1 MSTSAAVAHEQ
12 NTAEPGILDRIIAE
26 TRLTPGDEAY
36 DIAKRGV
43 SAFIEELLKPHN
55 EHEPVKK
62 ALVDRMIAEI
72 DGKLSRQ
79 MDEILH
85 HPQFQSLESA
95 WRGLKLLVDRTDF
108 RENIKLEVLNA
119 SKEDLLEDF
128 EDSPE
133 VVQSGLYKHVYTAEY
148 GQFGGQPVG
157 ALIANYFFD
166 PSAPDV
172 KTLQYVAS
180 VASMAHAPFIAAAG
194 PGFFGLKSFTGLPD
208 LKDLKD
214 HFDGPQFAKW
224 QSFRAQEDARYV
236 GLTLPRFLLR
246 TPYDPQENPVKTFVY
261 KETVANDHEHYLWGN
276 TAYAFASRLSDSFAR
291 FRWCPNIVGPQS
303 GGAVDDL
310 PLHHFES
317 MGEIETKIPTE
328 VLVSDRR
335 EYELAEEGFIAL
347 TMRKGSDNAAFFSAN
362 SVQKPRFFGNSE
374 EGRAAELNYK
384 LGTQL
389 PYLFIVNRLAHYLKV
404 LQREQIGAWKERSD
418 LERELNKWIR
428 QYVADQDNPSAE
440 VRGRRPL
447 RAAQIN
453 VSEVEGE
460 PGWYRVSL
468 SVRPH
473 FKYMGADFTLSLVGK
488 LDKE

>member
-1 MSTSAAVAHEQ
+1 M
-12 NTAEPGILDRIIAE
+12 
-26 TRLTPGDEAY
+26 
-36 DIAKRGV
+36 
-43 SAFIEELLKPHN
+43 
-55 EHEPVKK
+55 
-62 ALVDRMIAEI
+62 VDRMIAEI
-72 DGKLSRQ
+72 DAKLSRQ

-85 HPQFQSLESA
+85 NQNFQALESS

-108 RENIKLEVLNA
+108 RENTKLELINA
-119 SKEDLLEDF
+119 SKQDLLEDF

-133 VVQSGLYKHVYTAEY
+133 ITQSGLYKHIYTAEY

-180 VASMAHAPFIAAAG
+180 VASMSHAPFIAAAG
-194 PGFFGLKSFTGLPD
+194 PKFFGLESYTGLPD

-214 HFDGPQFAKW
+214 HFEGPQFAKW
-224 QSFRAQEDARYV
+224 QSFREQEDARYV
-236 GLTLPRFLLR
+236 GLTVPRFLLR
-246 TPYDPQENPVKTFVY
+246 NPYDPEDNPVKTFVY
-261 KETVANDHEHYLWGN
+261 KENVANSHEHYLWGN
-276 TAYAFASRLSDSFAR
+276 TAYTFASKLTDSFAK
-291 FRWCPNIVGPQS
+291 FRWCPNIIGPQS
-303 GGAVDDL
+303 GGAVEDL

-347 TMRKGSDNAAFFSAN
+347 TLRKGSDNAAFFSAN
-362 SVQKPRFFGNSE
+362 SAQKPKFFGISE
-374 EGRAAELNYK
+374 EGKTAELNYK

-389 PYLFIVNRLAHYLKV
+389 PYMFIINRLAHYLKV
-404 LQREQIGAWKERSD
+404 LQREQIGAWKERTD
-418 LERELNKWIR
+418 LELELNKWIR
-428 QYVADQDNPSAE
+428 QFVADQENPSSE
-440 VRGRRPL
+440 VRSRRPL
-447 RAAQIN
+447 RAAQVI
-453 VSEVEGE
+453 VSDVDGE

-468 SVRPH
+468 NVRPH

>member
-1 MSTSAAVAHEQ
+1 MSTSAVVAREQ
-12 NTAEPGILDRIIAE
+12 STAESGILDRIIAE

-36 DIAKRGV
+36 DIAKRGI

-133 VVQSGLYKHVYTAEY
+133 VVQSGLYKHIYTAEY

-172 KTLQYVAS
+172 RTMQYVAS

-194 PGFFGLKSFTGLPD
+194 PGFFGLDSFTGLPD
-208 LKDLKD
+208 LKDLRD

-224 QSFRAQEDARYV
+224 QSFREQEDSRYV

-246 TPYDPQENPVKTFVY
+246 TPYDPQDNPVKTFVY

-362 SVQKPRFFGNSE
+362 SVQKPKFFGNSE

-447 RAAQIN
+447 RAAQIG
-453 VSEVEGE
+453 VSDVDGE